1 MSKFA
6 VNILF
11 ASEMDV
17 EVKQALI
24 SKFNAERENQVK
36 QLVVTDGKK
45 CHYLLK
51 AKLLALYRDVLSN
64 HHGGFCCLNC
74 SNLFRTEINTNHTKI
89 FIKNINNLKSECSI
103 MKITY

>member
-36 QLVVTDGKK
+36 
-45 CHYLLK
+45 
-51 AKLLALYRDVLSN
+51 
-64 HHGGFCCLNC
+64 
-74 SNLFRTEINTNHTKI
+74 
-89 FIKNINNLKSECSI
+89 
-103 MKITY
+103 

>member
-36 QLVVTDGKK
+36 QLVVTDRKK
-45 CHYLLK
+45 CQYLLK
-51 AKLLALYRDVLSN
+51 AKLLALFRDVLSN

-74 SNLFRTEINTNHTKI
+74 SHLLRTEINTNHTKI
-89 FIKNINNLKSECSI
+89 FIKNINNLK
-103 MKITY
+103 